1 MNFFLLK
8 IVLIQILVTTALHS
22 RNQVKYLNA
31 KRGITPQRISFTHS
45 ANLKHFHHFL
55 EQQTLKREREEEK
68 RKKIY
73 RNYLASKVKSS
84 FMRDFLPMRY

>member
-1 MNFFLLK
+1 MKFFLLK
-8 IVLIQILVTTALHS
+8 IVLIQILVTTASHS
-22 RNQVKYLNA
+22 PSQVKYLNPS
-31 KRGITPQRISFTHS
+31 RGITQRISFTHT

-68 RKKIY
+68 RNKIY
-73 RNYLASKVKSS
+73 RDYLASQVKSS